1 MPEITTEVT
10 LARVD
15 ELLARMGEYD
25 LQLAMTYK
33 LSPGLAGV
41 LNILLHESIVIP
53 DEIPR
58 SRRTTPYKQVSRLRE
73 FLKGTGIIIHS
84 HYGVGYWL
92 DAATKSRIRA
102 DMALLLGDSDDATS
116 VPQFASQG

>member
-1 MPEITTEVT
+1 MSEITTEVT

-25 LQLAMTYK
+25 VQLAMTYK

-41 LNILLHESIVIP
+41 LDILLNESIVVP

-58 SRRTTPYKQVSRLRE
+58 SPGTTPYKQVSRLRG
-73 FLKGTGIIIHS
+73 FLKGTGITIHS

-102 DMALLLGDSDDATS
+102 DMALLGVNNDATS
-116 VPQFASQG
+116 VPQLASQG